1 MQWSNRWQD
10 LNFFKMN
17 KINAVIS
24 AVGAFVPEYVLTN
37 EEIGKMVDTT
47 DEWIMTRVGIKE
59 RHILKEQGEGASYMG
74 AKAIEDLFRK
84 TGVKPE
90 EIDMV
95 ICTTV
100 TPDSPFPA
108 TANVISDRVGI
119 RNAHS
124 FDLNG
129 ACSGFLYGL
138 DVAVQF
144 IKTGAK
150 KKIIVVSAEKMS
162 SITDYTD
169 RTTCVLFGDAAT
181 AVLVEPTTEDI
192 GIMDSRLQ
200 SDGFG
205 RVHLHMKAG
214 GSVKPASHETIENRE
229 HFIYQEG
236 RHVFKHA
243 VSRMADVAVEV
254 MERNNLKSE
263 DIAWL
268 VPHQANL
275 RIIEATAERMGLEKE
290 KVMINIERY
299 GNTTTATIP
308 LCLWEWE
315 KQLKKGDKIVL
326 AAFGAGFT
334 WGAIYLKWGYDPK

>member
-1 MQWSNRWQD
+1 MS
-10 LNFFKMN
+10 
-17 KINAVIS
+17 KINAVITGI
-24 AVGAFVPEYVLTN
+24 GAFVPEYVLTN
-37 EEIGKMVDTT
+37 EEIGQMVDTT

-59 RHILKEQGEGASYMG
+59 RHILKVPGEGASYMG
-74 AKAIEDLFRK
+74 AKAVQNLFEK
-84 TGVKPE
+84 TGTKPE

-108 TANVISDRVGI
+108 TANVISDKVGI
-119 RNAHS
+119 KNALG

-129 ACSGFLYGL
+129 ACSGFLFGL
-138 DVAVQF
+138 DVATQY
-144 IKTGAK
+144 IKTGAR
-150 KKIIVVSAEKMS
+150 KKIVLVSAEKMS

-181 AVLVEPTTEDI
+181 AILIEPTTEDV
-192 GIMDSRLQ
+192 GVVDSILRT
-200 SDGFG
+200 DGFG
-205 RVHLHMKAG
+205 RIHLHMKAG
-214 GSVKPASHETIENRE
+214 GSVRPASHETVDNRE
-229 HFIYQEG
+229 HFVYQEG
-236 RHVFKHA
+236 KHVFKHA
-243 VSRMADVAVEV
+243 VSNMADVSVEI

-275 RIIEATAERMGLEKE
+275 RIIDATAERMGLEKE

-308 LCLWEWE
+308 LCLYEWE

-334 WGAIYLKWGYDPK
+334 WGSIYLKWGYDSK